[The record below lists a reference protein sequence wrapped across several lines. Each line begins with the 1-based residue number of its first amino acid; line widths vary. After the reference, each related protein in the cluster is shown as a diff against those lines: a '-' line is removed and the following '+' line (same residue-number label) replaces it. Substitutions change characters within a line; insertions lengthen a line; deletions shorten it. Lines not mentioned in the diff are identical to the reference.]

1 MDTPVKRLS
10 MTRPVPRVAWRI
22 WSCGLC
28 VAILA
33 GCGGGGAAPAPS
45 AAPPPSQQQ
54 ASPAA
59 TAPTAAPV
67 AAAPASRSTATRW
80 IGGIPYDVFYD
91 RPLEVAADQ
100 TLLAATTTAPAA
112 APSVPT
118 TPPTTPA
125 TPAPAPPPT
134 PTPTAA
140 PSGGG
145 IDWGRA
151 AAIEQIVDEITSL
164 RNDLSQ
170 KLSQL
175 STYNSSWEMIGVEA
189 TTLAALAGVVELHP
203 GEVSWKAN
211 AKLARTLAAQVNANA
226 SKTGRSAYDATK
238 APFDLLVDLFSGNPP
253 AGVQAEEQAPFADY
267 ADRGVLMKRIELTLN
282 GLKSNINTEAR
293 MKEDPAA
300 VKRKLAML
308 ATLMSVVATPSYDYT
323 DETDYQQFAGGFIT
337 AAVAGREAVD
347 ANDFNGFS
355 ASLDRMKTL
364 CGECHQKYAFGN

>member
-1 MDTPVKRLS
+1 MTQPVL
-10 MTRPVPRVAWRI
+10 RVAWRR
-22 WSCGLC
+22 WTCGVC
-28 VAILA
+28 LA
-33 GCGGGGAAPAPS
+33 VLSGCGGAPAPS
-45 AAPPPSQQQ
+45 TTAPPAAAPQPAPVTPPAGS
-54 ASPAA
+54 
-59 TAPTAAPV
+59 APV
-67 AAAPASRSTATRW
+67 AAVPSPRSTATKW

-100 TLLAATTTAPAA
+100 TLLATASAPPASASVPAASPPSAAPPAA
-112 APSVPT
+112 APAP
-118 TPPTTPA
+118 TPA
-125 TPAPAPPPT
+125 
-134 PTPTAA
+134 PTAA

-164 RNDLSQ
+164 RNDLAQ

-175 STYNSSWEMIGVEA
+175 STYNSSWETIGVEA
-189 TTLAALAGVVELHP
+189 TALAALAGVVELHP

-211 AKLARTLAAQVNANA
+211 AKIARTLASQVNANA

-253 AGVQAEEQAPFADY
+253 AGVEAEEQAPFADY

-282 GLKSNINTEAR
+282 SLKSNINTEAR

-308 ATLMSVVATPSYDYT
+308 ATLMSVVSTPGYDYT
-323 DETDYQQFAGGFIT
+323 DEADYQRFAGSFVS
-337 AAVAGREAVD
+337 AAVGGREAVD

-355 ASLDRMKTL
+355 AALGTMQTL